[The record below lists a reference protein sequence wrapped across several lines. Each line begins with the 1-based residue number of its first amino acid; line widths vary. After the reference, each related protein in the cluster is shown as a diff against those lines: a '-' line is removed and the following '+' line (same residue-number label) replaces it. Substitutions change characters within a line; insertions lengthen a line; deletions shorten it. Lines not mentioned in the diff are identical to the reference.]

1 VSLAPR
7 IVVVHRRTELADLL
21 ARHGTRGQVEFFLST
36 RGRTL
41 DEITRRDAADRA
53 ALATVSAAIPLD
65 WRRGSVERDDLARF
79 LFAPEDVVVVVG
91 QDGLVA
97 NVAKYLAGQ
106 PVIGIN
112 PSPGVLAKHAPSE
125 AARLLEAVADGVAT
139 VEARTMVEAVS
150 DDGQRLVALN
160 EVYIGHPGHQTARY
174 RIAGE
179 RQASSGVL
187 VGTGTGSTGWC
198 RSVWQE
204 RGSRLALPA
213 PTEPRLAWFVRE
225 AWPSPGTGVEHTEGS
240 LTSQPLT
247 IDVESD
253 GLVVF
258 GDGIEHDSVSLGWG
272 QRLSVGLSHTTL
284 SLVS

>member
-1 VSLAPR
+1 
-7 IVVVHRRTELADLL
+7 
-21 ARHGTRGQVEFFLST
+21 
-36 RGRTL
+36 
-41 DEITRRDAADRA
+41 
-53 ALATVSAAIPLD
+53 
-65 WRRGSVERDDLARF
+65 
-79 LFAPEDVVVVVG
+79 
-91 QDGLVA
+91 
-97 NVAKYLAGQ
+97 
-106 PVIGIN
+106 VIGIN
-112 PSPGVLAKHAPSE
+112 PSPGVLAKHAPSD
-125 AARLLEAVADGVAT
+125 AARLLQAVANNTAA

-174 RIAGE
+174 RIANE

-213 PTEPRLAWFVRE
+213 PTEPRLVWFVRE

-240 LTSQPLT
+240 LTSEPLT

-253 GLVVF
+253 GLAVF
-258 GDGIEHDSVSLGWG
+258 GDGIEHDSVSLDLG
-272 QRLSVGLSHTTL
+272 QRLSVGLSRTTL